1 MALSSAERSIPERG
15 AWPVEDRQIVELYL
29 ARDESA
35 LARTAEKYGPA
46 LRALAENLLED
57 PQTAE
62 ECENDVYLAAWNAI
76 PPHEPREYLYPFLAR
91 IARHTALD
99 RCRERSRQKR
109 GAPLLQLTQ
118 ELEQCLPAP
127 DNAAERLDEL
137 ALAEAINR
145 FLGSLSE
152 ENRNIFLRRYWY
164 MDPVAAIAER
174 YALTRSKVKV
184 SLYRSRNRLRE
195 YRKKEGHDP

>member
-1 MALSSAERSIPERG
+1 M
-15 AWPVEDRQIVELYL
+15 EDSQIVELYL

-35 LARTAEKYGPA
+35 LAHTAEKYGPA
-46 LRALAENLLED
+46 LRALAKNLLED

-76 PPHEPREYLYPFLAR
+76 PPHEPRDYLYPFLAR
-91 IARHTALD
+91 IARHAALD

-109 GAPLLQLTQ
+109 SAPLLQLTR

-184 SLYRSRNRLRE
+184 SLCRSRNRLRE
-195 YRKKEGHDP
+195 YLKKEGHDL

>member
-1 MALSSAERSIPERG
+1 M
-15 AWPVEDRQIVELYL
+15 EDSQIVELYL

-91 IARHTALD
+91 IARLAALD
-99 RCRERSRQKR
+99 RCGERSRQNIS
-109 GAPLLQLTQ
+109 APLL
-118 ELEQCLPAP
+118 EVP
-127 DNAAERLDEL
+127 R
-137 ALAEAINR
+137 
-145 FLGSLSE
+145 
-152 ENRNIFLRRYWY
+152 
-164 MDPVAAIAER
+164 
-174 YALTRSKVKV
+174 
-184 SLYRSRNRLRE
+184 
-195 YRKKEGHDP
+195 

>member
-1 MALSSAERSIPERG
+1 M
-15 AWPVEDRQIVELYL
+15 EDHQIVELYL

-57 PQTAE
+57 PRSAE
-62 ECENDVYLAAWNAI
+62 ECENDVYLAAWNSI
-76 PPHEPREYLYPFLAR
+76 PPHEPRDYLFPFLAR
-91 IARHTALD
+91 ITRHAALD
-99 RCRERSRQKR
+99 RCRQRSRQKR
-109 GAPLLQLTQ
+109 GAPLVQLTD
-118 ELEQCLPAP
+118 ELERCLPAP
-127 DNAAERLDEL
+127 DNAAGHLEDL

-152 ENRNIFLRRYWY
+152 ESRNIFLRRYWY

-174 YALTRSKVKV
+174 YALTQSKVKV

-195 YRKKEGHDP
+195 HLKKEGCGL

>member
-1 MALSSAERSIPERG
+1 M
-15 AWPVEDRQIVELYL
+15 EDREIVELYL

-46 LRALAENLLED
+46 LRSLAENLLEA
-57 PQTAE
+57 PQSAE
-62 ECENDVYLAAWNAI
+62 ECENDVYWAAWNAI
-76 PPHEPREYLYPFLAR
+76 PPHEPRDYLFPFLAR
-91 IARHTALD
+91 IARHAALD

-109 GAPLLQLTQ
+109 NAPLVHLTR

-127 DNAAERLDEL
+127 DNAAGHLDDL
-137 ALAEAINR
+137 ALKETIDQ
-145 FLGSLSE
+145 FLDSLSP

-164 MDPVAAIAER
+164 MDSVAAIAER
-174 YALTRSKVKV
+174 YSITQSKVKI

-195 YRKKEGHDP
+195 HLKKEGHEL

>member
-1 MALSSAERSIPERG
+1 MDDS
-15 AWPVEDRQIVELYL
+15 QIVDLYL

-35 LARTAEKYGPA
+35 LERTAEKYGPA
-46 LRALAENLLED
+46 LRALAENLLD

-76 PPHEPREYLYPFLAR
+76 PPHEPRDYLYPFLAR
-91 IARHTALD
+91 IARHAALD
-99 RCRERSRQKR
+99 RCRRQNRQKR
-109 GAPLLQLTQ
+109 SAPLVRLTR

-127 DNAAERLDEL
+127 DNAAGRLDDL
-137 ALAEAINR
+137 ALGETINR
-145 FLGSLSE
+145 FLGTLSE

-174 YALTRSKVKV
+174 YALSQSKVKI

-195 YRKKEGHDP
+195 HLKKEGHDL

>member
-1 MALSSAERSIPERG
+1 M
-15 AWPVEDRQIVELYL
+15 EDSQIVELYL

-35 LARTAEKYGPA
+35 LAHTAEKYGPA
-46 LRALAENLLED
+46 LRALAKNLLED

-76 PPHEPREYLYPFLAR
+76 PPLLAR
-91 IARHTALD
+91 IARHAALD

-109 GAPLLQLTQ
+109 SAPLLQLTR

-127 DNAAERLDEL
+127 DNAAGHLDGL
-137 ALAEAINR
+137 ALGETINR
-145 FLGSLSE
+145 FLGALSE

-164 MDPVAAIAER
+164 MDSVSTIAKR
-174 YALTRSKVKV
+174 YSLTQSKVKT

-195 YRKKEGHDP
+195 YLKKEGHDL

>member
-1 MALSSAERSIPERG
+1 M
-15 AWPVEDRQIVELYL
+15 EDHQIVELYL

-35 LARTAEKYGPA
+35 LARTAEKYGGA
-46 LRALAENLLED
+46 LRALARNLLED
-57 PQTAE
+57 PQAAE

-76 PPHEPREYLYPFLAR
+76 PPHEPRDYLFPFLAR

-99 RCRERSRQKR
+99 RCRERSRRKR
-109 GAPLLQLTQ
+109 SAPLLQLTR

-127 DNAAERLDEL
+127 DNAAGHLEDL
-137 ALAEAINR
+137 ALGEAVNR

-174 YALTRSKVKV
+174 YALTQSKVKV

-195 YRKKEGHDP
+195 SLRQEGYDL

>member
-1 MALSSAERSIPERG
+1 M
-15 AWPVEDRQIVELYL
+15 EDSQIVELYL

-35 LARTAEKYGPA
+35 LAHTAEKYGPA
-46 LRALAENLLED
+46 LRALAKNLLED

-91 IARHTALD
+91 IARHAALD

-109 GAPLLQLTQ
+109 SAPLLQLTR
-118 ELEQCLPAP
+118 ELEPCLPAP
-127 DNAAERLDEL
+127 DNAAGHLDGL
-137 ALAEAINR
+137 ALGETINR
-145 FLGSLSE
+145 FLGALSE

-164 MDPVAAIAER
+164 MDSVSTIAKR
-174 YALTRSKVKV
+174 YSLTQSKVKT

-195 YRKKEGHDP
+195 YLKKEGHDL

>member
-1 MALSSAERSIPERG
+1 M
-15 AWPVEDRQIVELYL
+15 EDRQIVELYL
-29 ARDESA
+29 SRDESA

-76 PPHEPREYLYPFLAR
+76 PPHEPRDYLFPFLAR
-91 IARHTALD
+91 IARHAALD

-109 GAPLLQLTQ
+109 SAPLVQLTG
-118 ELEQCLPAP
+118 ELERCLPAP
-127 DNAAERLDEL
+127 DNAAERLDAL
-137 ALAEAINR
+137 ALEEVINR
-145 FLGSLSE
+145 FLGNLSQ

-164 MDPVAAIAER
+164 MDSISAIAER
-174 YALTRSKVKV
+174 YSLTQSKVKV
-184 SLYRSRNRLRE
+184 SLCRSRNRLRE
-195 YRKKEGHDP
+195 HLKKEGL

>member
-1 MALSSAERSIPERG
+1 M
-15 AWPVEDRQIVELYL
+15 DDHQIVELYL

-35 LARTAEKYGPA
+35 LARTAEKYGGA

-62 ECENDVYLAAWNAI
+62 ECENDVYLAACNAI
-76 PPHEPREYLYPFLAR
+76 PPHEPRDYLFPFLAR

-99 RCRERSRQKR
+99 RCRERSRRKR
-109 GAPLLQLTQ
+109 GAPLLQLTG
-118 ELEQCLPAP
+118 ELERCLPAP
-127 DNAAERLDEL
+127 DNAAEHLDDL
-137 ALAEAINR
+137 VLAETINR
-145 FLGSLSE
+145 FLGSLSQE
-152 ENRNIFLRRYWY
+152 SRNIFLRRYWY
-164 MDPVAAIAER
+164 MDSVAAIAER

-195 YRKKEGHDP
+195 SLKKEGYDP

>member
-109 GAPLLQLTQ
+109 GAPLLQLTR
-118 ELEQCLPAP
+118 E
-127 DNAAERLDEL
+127 LDEL
-137 ALAEAINR
+137 DLAEAINR

-195 YRKKEGHDP
+195 YLKKEGHDL

>member
-1 MALSSAERSIPERG
+1 MDDS
-15 AWPVEDRQIVELYL
+15 QIVDLYL

-35 LARTAEKYGPA
+35 LTRTAEKYGPA

-76 PPHEPREYLYPFLAR
+76 PPHEPRDYLYPFLAR
-91 IARHTALD
+91 IARHAALD

-109 GAPLLQLTQ
+109 GTPLVQLTR
-118 ELEQCLPAP
+118 ELERCLPAP
-127 DNAAERLDEL
+127 DSAARLLDDL
-137 ALAEAINR
+137 ALGETINQ

-164 MDPVAAIAER
+164 MDSVAAIAER
-174 YALTRSKVKV
+174 YSVSQSKVKI

-195 YRKKEGHDP
+195 HLKKEGHDL